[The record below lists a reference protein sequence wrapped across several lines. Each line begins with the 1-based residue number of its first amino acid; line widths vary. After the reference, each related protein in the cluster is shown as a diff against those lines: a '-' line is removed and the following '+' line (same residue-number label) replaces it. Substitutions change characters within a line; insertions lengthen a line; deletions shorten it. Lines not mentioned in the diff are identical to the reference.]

1 MLMKILIGCEYS
13 GEVRE
18 AFRAK
23 GHDAWS
29 CDLLPSDDDSP
40 YHIQGDVIEAIRSED
55 WDFIGLHPP
64 CTALCVS
71 GNRTYG
77 FQKEKHRERLEAMV
91 WTLDLWCEATDKC
104 DKVYLENPV
113 GVLSRV
119 MDIPQY
125 IQPYQFGHTETKKT
139 GLWLHGLEP
148 LKETNN
154 VYDDMMTLPKKDRH
168 KIHYASPSPDRWK
181 IRSKTFPGIARAM
194 ADQWGEL

>member
-1 MLMKILIGCEYS
+1 MKVLIGCEYS

-23 GHDAWS
+23 GHNAWS

-40 YHIQGDVIEAIRSED
+40 YHIQ
-55 WDFIGLHPP
+55 
-64 CTALCVS
+64 
-71 GNRTYG
+71 
-77 FQKEKHRERLEAMV
+77 RLEAMV
-91 WTLDLWCEATDKC
+91 WTLDLWWEATEKC

-113 GVLSRV
+113 GVLSKI
-119 MDIPQY
+119 MDTPQY
-125 IQPYQFGHTETKKT
+125 IQPYQFGHAETKKT
-139 GLWLHGLEP
+139 GLWLNGLDP

-154 VYDDMMTLPKKDRH
+154 VYDEMMTLPKKDRH

-181 IRSKTFPGIARAM
+181 IRSTTYKGIARAM